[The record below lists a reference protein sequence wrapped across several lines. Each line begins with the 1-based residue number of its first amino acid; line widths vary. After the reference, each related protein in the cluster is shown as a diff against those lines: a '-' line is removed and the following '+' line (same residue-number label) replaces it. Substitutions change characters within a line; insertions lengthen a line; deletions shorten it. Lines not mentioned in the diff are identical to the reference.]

1 MLHSLHVF
9 HIYSVYTSFS
19 QDQTNNKMYKEQ
31 MRLMRRHQSLEEHKK
46 QEAVRLDRERGLHEG
61 LRQEEELDRKRYLR
75 QAKEELKEKQM
86 ENDLFKA
93 GYRHLAYSLP
103 SCHFDLVCL
112 IEHILT
118 ASRSYNHLCP
128 RPWTSLSWLRA
139 KQWHVRPVSKYVRM
153 NSEQAKIAIH
163 SIFQPYTAPLV
174 LTWFTWTHMLI
185 IITFNLQ
192 AEEDRQNCE
201 KQLEEVERK
210 AKEMARTNI
219 ERRRDE
225 QMRQYIKENRYVN
238 LLHYLVWWYV
248 QGQYKKARLFAFMLF
263 FQALNSSLPM
273 LIFKNCEYFT
283 V

>member
-1 MLHSLHVF
+1 
-9 HIYSVYTSFS
+9 
-19 QDQTNNKMYKEQ
+19 
-31 MRLMRRHQSLEEHKK
+31 
-46 QEAVRLDRERGLHEG
+46 
-61 LRQEEELDRKRYLR
+61 
-75 QAKEELKEKQM
+75 
-86 ENDLFKA
+86 
-93 GYRHLAYSLP
+93 
-103 SCHFDLVCL
+103 
-112 IEHILT
+112 
-118 ASRSYNHLCP
+118 
-128 RPWTSLSWLRA
+128 
-139 KQWHVRPVSKYVRM
+139 
-153 NSEQAKIAIH
+153 
-163 SIFQPYTAPLV
+163 
-174 LTWFTWTHMLI
+174 MLI